1 MAYDTPFEPKP
12 NTGSLRQTKEKRM
25 ETSPDYFGDILID
38 VSTLELVNGVGKV
51 RLSGWKKKSK
61 MTGDPYL
68 SLSVTP
74 IKQEGKQAAPQA
86 KPAASVADMDSD
98 IPF

>member
-1 MAYDTPFEPKP
+1 MAYDKPFEPKP

-38 VSTLELVNGVGKV
+38 VSTLDLVNGVGKV

-61 MTGDPYL
+61 ATGEPYL
-68 SLSVTP
+68 SLSVSP
-74 IKQEGKQAAPQA
+74 VKQQQEAPQ
-86 KPAASVADMDSD
+86 KPKSTSLNDMDDD

>member
-1 MAYDTPFEPKP
+1 MAYDKPYEPKP

-38 VSTLELVNGVGKV
+38 ISKLELVNGVGKI
-51 RLSGWKKKSK
+51 RLSGWKKKSQ
-61 MTGDPYL
+61 MTGEPYL
-68 SLSVTP
+68 SLSVSP
-74 IKQEGKQAAPQA
+74 FKQSDKPAA
-86 KPAASVADMDSD
+86 KPAASVAAMDDD